1 MTLNECRKLRHLI
14 IIKDREGRR
23 AIPLE
28 MASYSIGRS
37 DSNSIV
43 LYSPCI
49 SRQHATILRIPNP
62 DNELTRF
69 RIIDGSLNGTKS
81 TNGLYIN
88 DNKSFSHD
96 LQHRDVIQFGDEV
109 TIQYYVL
116 SNLSDADFKKFCQV
130 DDLAGILNNPTHNYD
145 TRKIALNHD
154 LDTKEIAIAR
164 LASFPELNPNPI
176 IEIDLTGNITY
187 LNPTAILEFPQLQNL
202 GLKHPIIAQLP
213 SLVKLHNVKYFVR
226 EIELNNRILE
236 EGIHYIAESELI
248 RVFITDITE
257 CKQVESEK
265 IQQDNLLQN
274 LLKVSHLSFDEQLA
288 NLLKIGCD
296 YFQLNV
302 GVVCQVEDN
311 ILTILQVYSQPNHT
325 FIFKPGEVFDL
336 TQPLKQDQLICFYN
350 TLNSIEP
357 FSDFHRNNRRLEY
370 FSRLGYFGIRVVFQG
385 QVLGILSFV
394 GSNNLEKKFT
404 AAELHYLKL
413 MSQWLGKEIANYQT
427 QNILQQQAKQAKL
440 LKQITQAINHGF
452 NTPDILHNIVR
463 QIGQTLEVNR
473 CSIHYC
479 KEKPNISIPCV
490 AEHLQG
496 DRESMVNVDISL
508 VNSPYIQKVLSQD
521 EAVISDLSCDI
532 ASDDASTNFCQQFAI
547 ESMLTVRISHR
558 GKVNG
563 LLAVYRDYSSFNTTS
578 TNNHDWTATEIE
590 LIEIVAQQIGI
601 LIAQSQL
608 LEQQT
613 LQKILLNK
621 REKELKAIQE
631 ILSKTVTEKN
641 HFLVNAVKHIQILN
655 NKITKDLEFLDNKD
669 LSSEQ
674 ECQLQLIQQNCDNI
688 LKLTNDLIDLSHLES
703 GKNTLD
709 KQPFKLEPCLKEVIK
724 QSLSQATNQNL
735 KLSYHLDPQV
745 PQAIIQDLPLFQQI
759 LTDLIIQG
767 MHFAGVTA
775 IEIFVTAFLVDSE
788 TNNYEILFT
797 IYNQGTVLSLEQ
809 LTSLLTPF
817 SQDNISQ
824 DNNFSQEVYDGL
836 GLRLAICK
844 QLVTMMG
851 GNLWIASQGQ
861 VTGNYPAYWQLDSN
875 MESKE
880 NSGLTFYFTI
890 LAQSVPMI

>member
-1 MTLNECRKLRHLI
+1 MSLNECRKLRHLI

-43 LYSPCI
+43 LYGPCI

-96 LQHRDVIQFGDEV
+96 LQHRDVIEFGDEV

-116 SNLSDADFKKFCQV
+116 SNLSDADFQKFCQV
-130 DDLAGILNNPTHNYD
+130 DDLAGILNNPAHKDD
-145 TRKIALNHD
+145 TLKIARHHD
-154 LDTKEIAIAR
+154 LDSNEIAIAR

-176 IEIDLTGNITY
+176 IEIDLAGNITY
-187 LNPTAILEFPQLQNL
+187 TNPTAILEFPQLQNL
-202 GLKHPIIAQLP
+202 GIQHPIIAQLP
-213 SLVKLHNVKYFVR
+213 SLVKLHNAKYFVR
-226 EIELNNRILE
+226 EIEFDNRILE
-236 EGIHYIAESELI
+236 EGIHYIAESELL

-257 CKQVESEK
+257 RKQVETEK

-274 LLKVSHLSFDEQLA
+274 LLKVSHLSFDEQLR
-288 NLLKIGCD
+288 NLLKMGCD
-296 YFQLNV
+296 YFQLNA
-302 GVVCQVEDN
+302 GVLCQVEGN
-311 ILTILQVYSQPNHT
+311 ILTILQVYAQPNHT
-325 FIFKPGEVFDL
+325 FIFKPREVFDL
-336 TQPLKQDQLICFYN
+336 SEPLKLPHLICFHK

-357 FSDFHRNNRRLEY
+357 FSDYHQNNRELEY
-370 FSRLGYFGIRVVFQG
+370 FSRLGYLGIRIVFEEK
-385 QVLGILSFV
+385 VLGILSFV
-394 GSNNLEKKFT
+394 GSNDLEKKFT
-404 AAELHYLKL
+404 AAELDYLKL
-413 MSQWLGKEIANYQT
+413 MSQWLGKEIANHQT
-427 QNILQQQAKQAKL
+427 QNVLRKQAQQATL
-440 LKQITQAINHGF
+440 LKGITQAINQGL
-452 NTPDILHNIVR
+452 NTPEILYNIVR

-473 CSIHYC
+473 CSIHYY
-479 KEKPNISIPCV
+479 KEKPDISIPCV
-490 AEHLQG
+490 AEYLQG
-496 DRESMVNVDISL
+496 ERESMLNVDIAL

-521 EAVISDLSCDI
+521 GSVISDLSCDI
-532 ASDDASTNFCQQFAI
+532 ASDDVSTNFRQQLAI
-547 ESMLTVRISHR
+547 ESMLTVRTSHR

-563 LLAVYRDYSSFNTTS
+563 LLAIYRDYNSFNNTN

-590 LIEIVAQQIGI
+590 LIEIVAQQVGI

-608 LEQQT
+608 LEKET

-621 REKELKAIQE
+621 REQELKATKE

-655 NKITKDLEFLDNKD
+655 NKITNDLEFLKNKD

-674 ECQLQLIQQNCDNI
+674 ECQLQSIQQNCDDI
-688 LKLTNDLIDLSHLES
+688 LTLTNDLINLSHLES

-709 KQPFKLEPCLKEVIK
+709 KQPFKLEPCFKEVIK
-724 QSLSQATNQNL
+724 QTLSQATNQNL
-735 KLSYHLDPQV
+735 KLSYHLESQV
-745 PQAIIQDLPLFQQI
+745 PPAIIQDLPRFQQI
-759 LTDLIIQG
+759 LTDFMVQG
-767 MHFAGVTA
+767 MHWAEVTA

-788 TNNYEILFT
+788 QNNYEILFT
-797 IYNQGTVLSLEQ
+797 IYNQGIVLSLEQ
-809 LTSLLTPF
+809 LISLLTPF
-817 SQDNISQ
+817 SK
-824 DNNFSQEVYDGL
+824 DNNFSQKVYDSL

-861 VTGNYPAYWQLDSN
+861 VTGNYPAYWQLDRN
-875 MESKE
+875 MEPKE

-890 LAQSVPMI
+890 LAQSVGMI

>member
-257 CKQVESEK
+257 RKQVESEK
-265 IQQDNLLQN
+265 IQPDNLLQN

-288 NLLKIGCD
+288 SFLKIGCD
-296 YFQLNV
+296 YFQLNA
-302 GVVCQVEDN
+302 GVVCQVEEN
-311 ILTILQVYSQPNHT
+311 ILTILQIYSQPNHT

-336 TQPLKQDQLICFYN
+336 NQTLKEAHLICFYN
-350 TLNSIEP
+350 SLNSIEP
-357 FSDFHRNNRRLEY
+357 FSDYSQNNQELEY
-370 FSRLGYFGIRVVFQG
+370 FSRLGYLGIRIVFEG
-385 QVLGILSFV
+385 KVLGILSFV
-394 GSNNLEKKFT
+394 GSNDLEKNFT
-404 AAELHYLKL
+404 AAELESLKL
-413 MSQWLGKEIANYQT
+413 MSQCLGKEIANYQT
-427 QNILQQQAKQAKL
+427 QNALRQQVKPATL
-440 LKQITQAINHGF
+440 LKQITQAINYGF

-473 CSIHYC
+473 CSIHYY

-490 AEHLQG
+490 
-496 DRESMVNVDISL
+496 
-508 VNSPYIQKVLSQD
+508 
-521 EAVISDLSCDI
+521 
-532 ASDDASTNFCQQFAI
+532 
-547 ESMLTVRISHR
+547 
-558 GKVNG
+558 
-563 LLAVYRDYSSFNTTS
+563 
-578 TNNHDWTATEIE
+578 TEY
-590 LIEIVAQQIGI
+590 
-601 LIAQSQL
+601 
-608 LEQQT
+608 LE
-613 LQKILLNK
+613 
-621 REKELKAIQE
+621 
-631 ILSKTVTEKN
+631 
-641 HFLVNAVKHIQILN
+641 
-655 NKITKDLEFLDNKD
+655 
-669 LSSEQ
+669 
-674 ECQLQLIQQNCDNI
+674 
-688 LKLTNDLIDLSHLES
+688 
-703 GKNTLD
+703 
-709 KQPFKLEPCLKEVIK
+709 
-724 QSLSQATNQNL
+724 
-735 KLSYHLDPQV
+735 Y
-745 PQAIIQDLPLFQQI
+745 
-759 LTDLIIQG
+759 
-767 MHFAGVTA
+767 
-775 IEIFVTAFLVDSE
+775 
-788 TNNYEILFT
+788 
-797 IYNQGTVLSLEQ
+797 
-809 LTSLLTPF
+809 
-817 SQDNISQ
+817 
-824 DNNFSQEVYDGL
+824 
-836 GLRLAICK
+836 
-844 QLVTMMG
+844 
-851 GNLWIASQGQ
+851 
-861 VTGNYPAYWQLDSN
+861 
-875 MESKE
+875 
-880 NSGLTFYFTI
+880 
-890 LAQSVPMI
+890 